1 MWYWWPTCP
10 PFLKFPKITQYLCGC
25 PLLFLKKINYHKT
38 IIINRKTLNCRIQ
51 KKYLLFWLCLSWE
64 ERNLEM
70 ENNHYC
76 HSAKLIRY
84 QRQEV
89 MFKGLISR
97 INVSNH
103 VSVFPYSYWLS
114 FYRLSRKVTVLKNLS
129 TVLCLWLSQEKYPQY
144 KKSSSLFCSLMCSG
158 QISWKS
164 TNSTYS
170 INSFKEMIFLQKTI
184 ASFRHLKSCKQLS
197 CLYSDVYQQNM
208 LPAANEMMV
217 PLAFTASNFLR
228 NLKAVMV

>member
-1 MWYWWPTCP
+1 VILVANLP
-10 PFLKFPKITQYLCGC
+10 PCLKFPKITRYLCGC
-25 PLLFLKKINYHKT
+25 PSLFLKKINYHKT
-38 IIINRKTLNCRIQ
+38 IIITREALNCRIQ

-103 VSVFPYSYWLS
+103 VRVFPYSYWLS
-114 FYRLSRKVTVLKNLS
+114 FYRPSYKVTVLKNLS
-129 TVLCLWLSQEKYPQY
+129 TELCLWPSQEKYPQY
-144 KKSSSLFCSLMCSG
+144 KKSLSLFCSLMCSG

-164 TNSTYS
+164 TNSTYPIHLKRWYS
-170 INSFKEMIFLQKTI
+170 CKKTI
-184 ASFRHLKSCKQLS
+184 ANFRHLKSCKQLS

-217 PLAFTASNFLR
+217 PLVFTASNFLR